1 MNWNRFIED
10 LFKLAEPYLETRG
23 DLLHTQVAHKYS
35 LFLLEEEEGDKGIVE
50 PAVILHDVG
59 WSRLKPEEIKV
70 AYGVR
75 AAGENAKRLN
85 RVHEL
90 EGAKIARALLNEKKY
105 DPALTDRIALIIE
118 RHDSGK
124 ETDSLEEKVVKD
136 SDRLWRFSKV
146 GYYQEMERQ
155 STDSEERFRFLSKH
169 LGTWFFT
176 ETARK
181 VADEELKKRLK
192 ETGNWKLDNN
202 LN

>member
-1 MNWNRFIED
+1 MNWNQFIKN

-35 LFLLEEEEGDKGIVE
+35 LLLLEQEGGDKRIVE

-90 EGAKIARALLNEKKY
+90 KGAKIARAVLHETKY
-105 DPALTDRIALIIE
+105 DPALIDRITLIIE

-124 ETDSLEEKVVKD
+124 DTASLEEKVVKD

-146 GYYQEMERQ
+146 GHYQEMERQ
-155 STDSEERFRFLSKH
+155 NTDSEERFRFLSKH
-169 LGTWFFT
+169 LGSWFFT

-181 VADEELKKRLK
+181 VADEELKKRFQESGHVKL
-192 ETGNWKLDNN
+192 ET
-202 LN
+202 

>member
-1 MNWNRFIED
+1 MKWNRFIKD
-10 LFKLAEPYLETRG
+10 LFKLAEPYLKTRG

-35 LFLLEEEEGDKGIVE
+35 LLLLKKEGGDKRIVE
-50 PAVILHDVG
+50 PTVILHDVG

-75 AAGENAKRLN
+75 AAGERAKSLN

-90 EGAKIARALLNEKKY
+90 EGAKIARALLHDTKY
-105 DPALTDRIALIIE
+105 DPALIDRIGLIIE
-118 RHDSGK
+118 KHDSGK
-124 ETDSLEEKVVKD
+124 KTDSLEEKVVKD
-136 SDRLWRFSKV
+136 ADRLWRFSKV

-155 STDSEERFRFLSKH
+155 NTDSEERFRFLSKH

-181 VADEELKKRLK
+181 LADEELGKRLK
-192 ETGNWKLDNN
+192 EAGKPVLR
-202 LN
+202 

>member
-10 LFKLAEPYLETRG
+10 LFKLAEPYLKTRG

-35 LFLLEEEEGDKGIVE
+35 LLLLEEEGGDKRIVE

-59 WSRLKPEEIKV
+59 WSRLKPEKIKV

-75 AAGENAKRLN
+75 AAGETAKRLN

-155 STDSEERFRFLSKH
+155 STDSEERFRFLSSIWEH
-169 LGTWFFT
+169 GFS
-176 ETARK
+176 
-181 VADEELKKRLK
+181 LKPPGR
-192 ETGNWKLDNN
+192 WRMRS
-202 LN
+202 

>member
-1 MNWNRFIED
+1 MNWNRFIKD
-10 LFKLAEPYLETRG
+10 LFKLAEPYLKTRG
-23 DLLHTQVAHKYS
+23 DVIHTQVAHKYS
-35 LFLLEEEEGDKGIVE
+35 LLLLEEEGGDKRIVE

-75 AAGENAKRLN
+75 AAGERAKSLN
-85 RVHEL
+85 RGHEL
-90 EGAKIARALLNEKKY
+90 EGAKIARALLHDTKY
-105 DPALTDRIALIIE
+105 DPVLIDRISLIIE

-124 ETDSLEEKVVKD
+124 ETESLEEKVVKD
-136 SDRLWRFSKV
+136 ADKLWRFSKV

-169 LGTWFFT
+169 LGTWFFI

-181 VADEELKKRLK
+181 VADEELKKRLQ
-192 ETGNWKLDNN
+192 ETEKLK
-202 LN
+202 LET

>member
-1 MNWNRFIED
+1 MNWNLFIKD
-10 LFKLAEPYLETRG
+10 LFTLAEPYLKTRG
-23 DLLHTQVAHKYS
+23 DLLHTRVAHEYS
-35 LFLLEEEEGDKGIVE
+35 LLLMEKEGGDKRIVE

-75 AAGENAKRLN
+75 AAGQRARSLN

-90 EGAKIARALLNEKKY
+90 EGAKIARTLLHETKY
-105 DPALTDRIALIIE
+105 DPVLIDRISLIIE

-146 GYYQEMERQ
+146 GI
-155 STDSEERFRFLSKH
+155 LS
-169 LGTWFFT
+169 
-176 ETARK
+176 
-181 VADEELKKRLK
+181 
-192 ETGNWKLDNN
+192 
-202 LN
+202 